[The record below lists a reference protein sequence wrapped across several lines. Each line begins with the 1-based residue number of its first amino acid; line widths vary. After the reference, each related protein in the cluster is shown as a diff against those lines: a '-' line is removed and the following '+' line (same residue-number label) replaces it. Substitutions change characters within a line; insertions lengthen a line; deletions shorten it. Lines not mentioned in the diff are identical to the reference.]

1 MYECIIHHFLLEVS
15 MQQKSKYAGH
25 ETLLCSTD
33 RTAKEIATILGVS
46 LNAVY
51 MARKKIKN
59 PHRIRQ
65 INRKSRVKN
74 GEKIN
79 KYNRTY
85 RAKSQ
90 QSAENLGE
98 EWTNDQDFLV
108 LNSPLK
114 GLDLAKELGRTLDA
128 IYIRRHRLKSDNV

>member
-1 MYECIIHHFLLEVS
+1 

-25 ETLLCSTD
+25 EALICSTD
-33 RTAKEIATILGVS
+33 RTTREIATILGVS

-51 MARKKIKN
+51 MARKKLKN
-59 PHRIRQ
+59 PQRIRQ

-74 GEKIN
+74 GAKVN
-79 KYNRTY
+79 TYNRTY

-90 QSAENLGE
+90 QSANNFGE

-108 LNSPLK
+108 LNSSLK
-114 GLDLAKELGRTLDA
+114 GLELAKFLGRTLDA
-128 IYIRRHRLKSDNV
+128 IYIRRHRLKSDDL